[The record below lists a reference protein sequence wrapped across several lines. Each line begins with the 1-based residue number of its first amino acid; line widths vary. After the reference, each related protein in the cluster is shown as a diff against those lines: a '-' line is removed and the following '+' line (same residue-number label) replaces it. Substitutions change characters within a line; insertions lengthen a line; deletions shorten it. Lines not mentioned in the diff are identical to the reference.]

1 MDAFMKAILPTELIL
16 YYMEKIHLLARTIQ
30 FVYIY
35 ACTWKKF
42 PTLLLNNFK
51 LVQSSLNENLP

>member
-35 ACTWKKF
+35 MLALGKKF
-42 PTLLLNNFK
+42 QLYY
-51 LVQSSLNENLP
+51 